1 MEESNWMGDFA
12 AQAGAAHIVGSARG
26 ERSQLSAAAISQ
38 DMFLAKIGE
47 AINAL
52 LVGQRAAL
60 IENAN
65 RAAENN
71 PSLANEAV
79 KLVRDAR
86 DPKDRWVDST
96 PEYSLHIPALRKLF
110 PSARFVHIIRD
121 PESVVKSLLL
131 FDTGGGARL
140 VATEREALEYWLRCV
155 HACLAAE
162 RAWGPSVVLRVRY
175 SDLVERPVE
184 TFERMFAFLGLEP
197 CDACMEPL
205 QVRMNSSH
213 VPPDFDPRDAQTDPG
228 LRERAARLYAEQDAQ
243 VAGAP
248 NADEQAR
255 QWDLFARRVEYF
267 YQLDSQFAAANAR
280 IVELQRLVEER
291 GQWALGLDRE
301 LAAANARIVEL
312 QRLVEERSQ
321 WALGLNRELAAA
333 NARIVELQR
342 QGAPLIEPPA
352 PRAPS
357 AHVLH
362 AALAKLP
369 PRKRYGN
376 IVPHRPEPPMRRIRA
391 ARSRDSVLPVL
402 TAIAADLRPPPISAR
417 RQARPP
423 SPQIHAMREGGASRS
438 HPCRSDH
445 CKVER

>member
-321 WALGLNRELAAA
+321 
-333 NARIVELQR
+333 
-342 QGAPLIEPPA
+342 
-352 PRAPS
+352 
-357 AHVLH
+357 
-362 AALAKLP
+362 
-369 PRKRYGN
+369 
-376 IVPHRPEPPMRRIRA
+376 
-391 ARSRDSVLPVL
+391 
-402 TAIAADLRPPPISAR
+402 
-417 RQARPP
+417 
-423 SPQIHAMREGGASRS
+423 
-438 HPCRSDH
+438 
-445 CKVER
+445 